1 MGVYLGR
8 HQKGG
13 KDGCGAHMAR
23 RVKKRGNENEFA
35 NNFHTPT
42 RKSAMSFAPP
52 PTDVPGKGGEPPAAT
67 NAEQLLPPPPPPPSD
82 GGAAAVVMTAT
93 SAREVAAGRGIYR
106 LDGWALRAQAGH
118 AADELPFEDP
128 FEGFKVL

>member
-42 RKSAMSFAPP
+42 VKAQCPSRHLQRMCLAKAESLLLRRMRNSSCLRLRLRRAM
-52 PTDVPGKGGEPPAAT
+52 VGR
-67 NAEQLLPPPPPPPSD
+67 LL
-82 GGAAAVVMTAT
+82 
-93 SAREVAAGRGIYR
+93 
-106 LDGWALRAQAGH
+106 W
-118 AADELPFEDP
+118 
-128 FEGFKVL
+128 